1 MRSINKQKT
10 KRETK
15 EPLMQCR
22 CRNSRRR
29 ERRKRKGVRLTK
41 KCVMCQA
48 ATNEAFTLDEKDS
61 DKKSK
66 KVSER
71 E

>member
-1 MRSINKQKT
+1 MRSIYKQKT
-10 KRETK
+10 KRKTK
-15 EPLMQCR
+15 EPLMQCT
-22 CRNSRRR
+22 CRNRRR
-29 ERRKRKGVRLTK
+29 ERRKRKGMRLTK

-48 ATNEAFTLDEKDS
+48 VTNKAFTLDEKDS